1 VDDLIKKFCLENVP
15 RRSTPLDTNE
25 RFEENIED
33 KLEGVPYRSLV
44 GTLLYLSTCSRPDI
58 AFSVNQAAKFCDK
71 ATLRHWN
78 QLKKIAAYVK
88 STKDYGL
95 YFDTDIEDE
104 KVVNLD
110 IYTDADWANC
120 VDSRRSISG
129 GIILSWGCPIVCQT
143 IVATSTCLVEII
155 SACTG

>member
-1 VDDLIKKFCLENVP
+1 MFLALAINFSLSYVISCSCVVLVSKGGNRSIDQIFGGKIFISQESFVDDLIKKFRLENVP

-33 KLEGVPYRSLV
+33 KHEGVPYPSLV

-58 AFSVNQAAKFCDK
+58 AFSVNQAAKFYDK

-88 STKDYGL
+88 STKDYVL
-95 YFDTDIEDE
+95 YFDTD
-104 KVVNLD
+104 V
-110 IYTDADWANC
+110 
-120 VDSRRSISG
+120 
-129 GIILSWGCPIVCQT
+129 
-143 IVATSTCLVEII
+143 
-155 SACTG
+155 